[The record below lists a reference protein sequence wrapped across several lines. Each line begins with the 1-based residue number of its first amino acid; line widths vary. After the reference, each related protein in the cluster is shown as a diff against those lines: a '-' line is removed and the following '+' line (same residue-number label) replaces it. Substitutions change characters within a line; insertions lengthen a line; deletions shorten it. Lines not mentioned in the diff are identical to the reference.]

1 MNKKNEMV
9 KGYAAVLGTALLWSI
24 GGLFVKLVPWSAMSI
39 NAARCIIALLVKT
52 LVRKSVR
59 IRWSGHVV
67 LSALCFAGQSALYTL
82 ANKYTTAANAILL
95 EYSAPLFIML
105 YAWLHIGKRPKFS
118 EAAIA
123 GIILTGIALC
133 CMDNLGGGTA
143 LGNFY
148 GVLDAICFGLMLY
161 VNALPGA
168 DPDSG
173 NYLGFIIGALI
184 GLPSLLQ
191 ETVFEPK
198 VLLCIF
204 IMGAFQSGVA
214 YMLMEYGITRISA
227 LSTIFVS
234 AIEPILNPVWV
245 AIFYH
250 ETIGPMAI
258 LGGVLVL
265 GASTLHSVLQSKET
279 EAQ

>member
-1 MNKKNEMV
+1 MNRKNEMV

-52 LVRKSVR
+52 MVRKSVR

-105 YAWLHIGKRPKFS
+105 YAWLHVGKRPKFA
-118 EAAIA
+118 EAAVA
-123 GIILTGIALC
+123 AVILSGIALC

-258 LGGVLVL
+258 LGGALVL
-265 GASTLHSVLQSKET
+265 GASTLHSVLQSRE
-279 EAQ
+279 EAS

>member
-1 MNKKNEMV
+1 MNKKNEIV

-52 LVRKSVR
+52 LVR

-118 EAAIA
+118 EAAVA